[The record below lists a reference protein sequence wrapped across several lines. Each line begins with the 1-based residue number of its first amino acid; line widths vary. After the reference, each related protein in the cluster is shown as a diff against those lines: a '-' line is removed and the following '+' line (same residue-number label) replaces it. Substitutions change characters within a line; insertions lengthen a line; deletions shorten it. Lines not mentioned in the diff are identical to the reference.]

1 MDPIIRRVFVNAPAP
16 LPPKWLRMASVAGL
30 LTFIGL
36 TAYSKHVAPLAIQDE
51 IAKSMYKQSQPAAG
65 AAHH

>member
-30 LTFIGL
+30 LTFVGL
-36 TAYSKHVAPLAIQDE
+36 TAYSKHIAPLAIQE
-51 IAKSMYKQSQPAAG
+51 SIAKDMYKQSQAAG
-65 AAHH
+65 QGAHH